1 MSATE
6 AQFEEHIASWL
17 VEHGG
22 YERSKVGNAQGEPKD
37 FDAQAGV
44 DTTDLFRFISDT
56 QIDAWDRLID
66 AAYGGDPNRAQ
77 AGFVQ
82 RLASELDKRGTVDVL
97 RRGVVDRN
105 VTIRV
110 AFFKPAHGLTPE
122 LAQQYR
128 ANVLTV
134 TRQLRFDPNS
144 QHAVDLALLVNG
156 IPVATA
162 ELKNPLTGQTVE
174 NAIAQYRKNRP
185 PNNRTLGRTGMVH
198 FAVDPSS
205 VAMTTRL
212 AGTHTRFLP
221 FNRGHE
227 LGAGNPPNPDGH
239 RTAYLWEQVW
249 SRENWMDVL
258 GRFIHVVRP
267 SRGSRA
273 KPEVIFPRFHQW
285 DAVRRLE
292 AAAEQQGAGHNYLV
306 QHSAG
311 SGKSNSIAWLAYRLS
326 SLHDDTD
333 AKVFDKVVVITDRIV
348 LDRQLQDTISQF
360 EHAIG
365 VVERID
371 ESSAQLAE
379 ALTGEQARIIV
390 TTLQK
395 FPYILDQIES
405 LPERNYAVIVD
416 EAHSSQTGQA
426 AAELRRALGS
436 TRPGH
441 EHRSADVNDRPKETG
456 DQPNLAGYQ
465 RAGATRSADADC
477 AAATGDSNGVDDQPA
492 DAETLLTAAVAARGP
507 QPNLSFFAFT
517 ATPKG
522 RTLEMFGR
530 LGDNN
535 KHEPF
540 HLYPMRQAIQE
551 RFIMDVLAGYLTYN
565 QYFHLEKAILEDPQ
579 YDTDKAR
586 SALAR
591 FVTLHP
597 DNLAQKA
604 AIIVDHYR
612 SKIAQ
617 QVGGKGKAMVVCSS
631 RRHAVEMWRSLKKHT
646 NDNGYGIG
654 VLVAFSGAVDELTES
669 KANGFGESQ
678 TAQRFAADEWQIMV
692 VAEKFQTGFDQPKL
706 AAMYVDKTLTGLAAV
721 QTLSRLNRIHPDKSN
736 TFVVDF
742 VNDAEEIREAF
753 AVYHGKTVAPPTDPN
768 LLFDARHELD
778 GYQVL
783 DTGEMER
790 AEGLLL
796 SENAH
801 AQIDAAMQPA
811 VDRFRGLTDQDQDA
825 FRDALGRFV
834 RVYGFLSLIVP
845 FRNPELERDYRFCRA
860 LALLIRDRD
869 AAQSINLGTE
879 VELTHLRHDLTFEG
893 SIELPDAHG
902 EVTTIFSG
910 TGPLTDPESE
920 RLSEIIA
927 RINERFGTDWTE
939 EDQLVFK
946 SAAHDL
952 ISDIEIQNQALNNDE
967 DTFRNHVFPD
977 RYEKSLLLRRDRNS
991 ELIFS
996 YLDQPELRDVVLDYF
1011 AADVQQLARVA
1022 RQRTCPIGDLLGRD
1036 RESLYLEYKSTL
1048 RWDIEGRR
1056 KGGVTEDAAVKTI
1069 AGFANSQFSG
1079 TLLIGVADD
1088 GSVHGLED
1096 DFATFT
1102 KRGQRGDHDLWGQH
1116 LQNLICS
1123 RLGDAAMTL
1132 VNWHFHTVDGKQLAR
1147 ISIEPSNHPVQERK
1161 GNQEIFWHRTPTST
1175 IPITDPQAKAQ
1186 ATAKRWP

>member
-6 AQFEEHIASWL
+6 AEFEAHIASWL

-22 YERSKVGNAQGEPKD
+22 YQRSKTGNAQGEPKD
-37 FDAQAGV
+37 FDAEAGV
-44 DTTDLFRFISDT
+44 DTVDLFRFIGDT
-56 QIDAWDRLID
+56 QVEAWNRLID
-66 AAYGGDPNRAQ
+66 TAYGGDPNRAQ

-82 RLASELDKRGTVDVL
+82 RLATELDKRGTVDVL

-105 VTIRV
+105 VTIKL
-110 AFFKPAHGLTPE
+110 AYFKPAHGLTPE
-122 LAQQYR
+122 LAQQYH
-128 ANVLTV
+128 ANVLNV
-134 TRQLRFDPNS
+134 TRQLPFDPTS
-144 QHAVDLALLVNG
+144 QQTVDLALFVNG

-162 ELKNPLTGQTVE
+162 ELKNPLTGQSVE

-185 PNNRTLGRTGMVH
+185 PTNRTLSRTGMVH

-212 AGTHTRFLP
+212 AGTQTRFLP

-249 SRENWMDVL
+249 SRDNWMDIL
-258 GRFIHVVRP
+258 GRFIHVVKP
-267 SRGSRA
+267 SKGSRA

-292 AAAEQQGAGHNYLV
+292 TDAKQNGAGHNYLV

-311 SGKSNSIAWLAYRLS
+311 SGKSNSIAWLAHRLS

-333 AKVFDKVVVITDRIV
+333 TKVFDKVVVITDRVV

-360 EHAIG
+360 DHAIG
-365 VVERID
+365 VVERIE

-379 ALTGEQARIIV
+379 ALAGEQARIII

-395 FPYILDQIES
+395 FPYILDKIES

-436 TRPGH
+436 TEP
-441 EHRSADVNDRPKETG
+441 ELDTNDE
-456 DQPNLAGYQ
+456 DE
-465 RAGATRSADADC
+465 
-477 AAATGDSNGVDDQPA
+477 PA
-492 DAETLLTAAVAARGP
+492 DAETLLAQAVAARGP

-522 RTLEMFGR
+522 RTLEMFGQIV
-530 LGDNN
+530 DK

-591 FVTLHP
+591 FVTMHP

-604 AIIVDHYR
+604 AIIVEHYR
-612 SKIAQ
+612 TKIAHQ
-617 QVGGKGKAMVVCSS
+617 IGGKGKAMVVCSS
-631 RRHAVEMWRSLKKHT
+631 RRHAVEMWRALKKHA
-646 NDNGYGIG
+646 NDIGYGLG
-654 VLVAFSGAVDELTES
+654 VLVAFSGEVEGLTET
-669 KANGFGESQ
+669 KANGFRESQ
-678 TAQRFAADEWQIMV
+678 TADQFKTDEWQIMV

-721 QTLSRLNRIHPDKSN
+721 QTLSRLNRIHPDKSG

-768 LLFDARHELD
+768 LLFDTRHELD
-778 GYQVL
+778 GYHVL
-783 DTGEMER
+783 DTGEIER
-790 AEGLLL
+790 ATVLLL
-796 SENAH
+796 SDNTH
-801 AQIDAAMQPA
+801 AQIDSAMQPA
-811 VDRFRGLTDQDQDA
+811 VDRFRGLVEEDQDT

-834 RVYGFLSLIVP
+834 RVYGFLSLVVP
-845 FRNPELERDYRFCRA
+845 FRNPELERDYLFCRA
-860 LALLIRDRD
+860 LAALIRDRE
-869 AAQSINLGTE
+869 AAHSINLGAE
-879 VELTHLRHDLTFEG
+879 VELTHLRHDLTFDG
-893 SIELPDAHG
+893 SIALPGTEG
-902 EVTTIFSG
+902 EVTTFFPG

-939 EDQLVFK
+939 EDKLVFRA
-946 SAAHDL
+946 AAHDL
-952 ISDIEIQNQALNNDE
+952 VTDVEIQNQAANNDE

-991 ELIFS
+991 ELIYS
-996 YLDQPELRDVVLDYF
+996 YLDRPELRDEVLDYF

-1022 RQRTCPIGDLLGRD
+1022 RQRTCPIGDLLGPD

-1048 RWDIEGRR
+1048 RWDIKGQR
-1056 KGGVTEDAAVKTI
+1056 KGGVTEDAAIKTI
-1069 AGFANSQFSG
+1069 AGFANSQFGG

-1096 DFATFT
+1096 DFAAFS

-1116 LQNLICS
+1116 LQNLIRS
-1123 RLGDAAMTL
+1123 RLGDATMTL
-1132 VNWHFHTVDGKQLAR
+1132 VNWEFHTVDGKQLAR

-1161 GNQEIFWHRTPTST
+1161 DDQEIFWHRTPTAT
-1175 IPITDPQAKAQ
+1175 IAISDPKAKDQAIAR
-1186 ATAKRWP
+1186 RWSAG

>member
-6 AQFEEHIASWL
+6 AEFEAHIASWL
-17 VEHGG
+17 HEHGG
-22 YERSKVGNAQGEPKD
+22 YQRAKTGNAQGEPKD
-37 FDAQAGV
+37 FDAEAGV
-44 DTTDLFRFISDT
+44 DTADLFTFIGAT
-56 QIDAWDRLID
+56 QIDAWNRLID
-66 AAYGGDPNRAQ
+66 TAYGGDPDRAQ

-82 RLASELDKRGTVDVL
+82 RLASELDKRGTMDVL

-105 VTIRV
+105 VTIKL
-110 AFFKPAHGLTPE
+110 AYFKPAHGLTPE
-122 LAQQYR
+122 LAQQYQ
-128 ANVLTV
+128 ANVLNV
-134 TRQLRFDPNS
+134 TRQLPFDPAG
-144 QHAVDLALLVNG
+144 QQTVDLALFVNG

-174 NAIAQYRKNRP
+174 NAIAQYRRERP
-185 PNNRTLGRTGMVH
+185 PTNRTLRRTGMVH

-212 AGTHTRFLP
+212 AGAHTRFLP

-249 SRENWMDVL
+249 SRDNWMDVL
-258 GRFIHVVRP
+258 GRFIHVVKP

-292 AAAEQQGAGHNYLV
+292 TDAKQQGAGRNYLV

-311 SGKSNSIAWLAYRLS
+311 SGKSNSIAWLAHRLS
-326 SLHDDTD
+326 SLHNDADTR
-333 AKVFDKVVVITDRIV
+333 VFDKVVVITDRIV

-360 EHAIG
+360 EHAVG
-365 VVERID
+365 VVQRID
-371 ESSAQLAE
+371 ETSAQLAE
-379 ALTGEQARIIV
+379 ALAGEQARIIV

-395 FPYILDQIES
+395 FPYILDKIES

-436 TRPGH
+436 TEPDRAADH
-441 EHRSADVNDRPKETG
+441 EDEPT
-456 DQPNLAGYQ
+456 
-465 RAGATRSADADC
+465 
-477 AAATGDSNGVDDQPA
+477 
-492 DAETLLTAAVAARGP
+492 DAETLLAEAVAARGP

-530 LGDNN
+530 IGDDG

-540 HLYPMRQAIQE
+540 HLYPMRQAIEE

-565 QYFHLEKAILEDPQ
+565 QYFHLEKAILDDPQ

-604 AIIVDHYR
+604 AIIVEHYR
-612 SKIAQ
+612 TKIAHQ
-617 QVGGKGKAMVVCSS
+617 IGGNGKAMVVCSS
-631 RRHAVEMWRSLKKHT
+631 RRHAVEMWRALKKHAR
-646 NDNGYGIG
+646 DNGYGIG
-654 VLVAFSGAVDELTES
+654 VLVAFSGEVEGLTET

-678 TAQRFAADEWQIMV
+678 TAEQFDTDEWQIMV
-692 VAEKFQTGFDQPKL
+692 VAEKFQTGFDQHKL
-706 AAMYVDKTLTGLAAV
+706 AAMYVDKPLTGLAAV

-768 LLFDARHELD
+768 LLFDTRRELD
-778 GYQVL
+778 EYDVL
-783 DTGEMER
+783 DTPEMER
-790 AEGLLL
+790 ATALLL

-801 AQIDAAMQPA
+801 ARIDAAMQPA
-811 VDRFRGLTDQDQDA
+811 GDRFRGLTEQDQDA

-879 VELTHLRHDLTFEG
+879 VELTHLRHDPTFEG
-893 SIELPDAHG
+893 SIELPGARG
-902 EVTTIFSG
+902 EVATIFSG
-910 TGPLTDPESE
+910 AGPLTDPESE
-920 RLSEIIA
+920 PLSEIIA

-939 EDQLVFK
+939 QDQLVFR
-946 SAAHDL
+946 AAAQDL
-952 ISDIEIQNQALNNDE
+952 VTDVEIQNQAVNNDE
-967 DTFRNHVFPD
+967 ATFRNHVFPD
-977 RYEKSLLLRRDRNS
+977 RYDKSLLLRRDRNS
-991 ELIFS
+991 ELIYS
-996 YLDQPELRDVVLDYF
+996 YLDRPELRDEVLDCF

-1022 RQRTCPIGDLLGRD
+1022 RQRTCPIGDLLGGD
-1036 RESLYLEYKSTL
+1036 RESLHLEYKSTL
-1048 RWDIEGRR
+1048 RWDIERRR
-1056 KGGVTEDAAVKTI
+1056 KGGVTEDAAIKTV
-1069 AGFANSQFSG
+1069 AAFANSRFGG

-1096 DFATFT
+1096 DFATFS
-1102 KRGQRGDHDLWGQH
+1102 KREQRGDHDLWGQH
-1116 LQNLICS
+1116 LQNLIRS

-1132 VNWHFHTVDGKQLAR
+1132 VNWEFHTVDGKQLAR
-1147 ISIEPSNHPVQERK
+1147 ISVEPSDHPIQERK
-1161 GNQEIFWHRTPTST
+1161 DDQEIFWHRTPTST
-1175 IPITDPQAKAQ
+1175 IAISDPEAKAQ
-1186 ATAKRWP
+1186 AVAKRWPAG